1 MRIHT
6 LLAGA
11 AMLLL
16 PLFALTAQDEEPA
29 PPTTSSTFEL
39 TGTSSIETQYADQ
52 QGVGQTIPSRYARWY
67 LTPTVIL
74 FDIPFTGSLLLSTE
88 QSRGR
93 QSINSFNLSFSL
105 DQDQLQERLR
115 QRLIERVASAAFGGT
130 IDEVEGLAS
139 VEEALNDPSR
149 LADIDRLRT
158 KVESG
163 AATTEEAAELRE
175 KQAELES
182 LQEKYEM
189 LKGIKEKVGE
199 AEELRDMAETSYP
212 TADLYDPDNLR
223 GALTELDMLSGVER
237 FLYNFPRFGIGVN
250 YPYYSPYTINGIA
263 VNGADIIF
271 NPGKFYLATTIGT
284 AQRDVPEALANDST
298 YIAFDRNIYAGRI
311 GYGRIGEGHAL
322 LTVMYA
328 GDQDSSVIVDTST
341 GFYLAPQENWVLG
354 LELDIP
360 IVPEVFMIKGEIAGS
375 LLSGDLSSPEVETGA
390 SLDAPDWLSDL
401 VKFRTSSF
409 FDYSFSVEPRLTIT
423 KTGTKLKGSFERIG
437 PGYVTLGI
445 PYLRNDLIRYE
456 GEVEQKLVKKQ
467 ITLSGRYRQEK
478 DNLID
483 WKRATTE
490 LQMFSVGLGLNFR
503 RLPFLRLNYTP
514 YRQTNDA
521 VGEFQVD
528 NRITVFTAVA
538 GHRYQ
543 LGESLGAM
551 TIGTF
556 TLNSVETLGN
566 RFDSET
572 KVYSLGQSFDIGSW
586 LTLQASASLSQPTS
600 VIDTLQNTTT
610 FDVGATVTF
619 LEDWNATA
627 GGTILSE
634 ESESSKVGYYA
645 GLFVPIKPIGS
656 RLEIRAEK
664 NVYDATNPLLTGV
677 EDYDETIVRASLWTE
692 W

>member
-6 LLAGA
+6 LLVSGV
-11 AMLLL
+11 LLL
-16 PLFALTAQDEEPA
+16 LSSAAVNAQEEEPEPA
-29 PPTTSSTFEL
+29 TSSSTFDL
-39 TGTSSIETQYADQ
+39 TGTSSVETQYADQ
-52 QGVGQTIPSRYARWY
+52 QGVGQDLPSRYTRWQ

-130 IDEVEGLAS
+130 IEDMESFAS

-149 LADIDRLRT
+149 IADIDRLQA

-163 AATTEEAAELRE
+163 VATTEEAEELRT
-175 KQAELES
+175 KQTELES
-182 LQEKYEM
+182 LREKYET
-189 LKGIKEKVGE
+189 LKGIKEKVGD
-199 AEELRDMAETSYP
+199 AEDLKDMAETRFPSE
-212 TADLYDPDNLR
+212 DLYNPDNLR

-271 NPGKFYLATTIGT
+271 NPGKFYLATTVGT

-298 YIAFDRNIYAGRI
+298 YIAFDRTIYAGRI
-311 GYGRIGEGHAL
+311 GYGKLGEGHAL

-328 GDQDSSVIVDTST
+328 GDQDSSVIVDTAT

-354 LELDIP
+354 LEVDIP

-375 LLSGDLSSPEVETGA
+375 LLSGDLSSPEVETSA
-390 SLDAPDWLSDL
+390 SLDAPSWLSDL

-409 FDYSFSVEPRLTIT
+409 FDYSLSVEPRLTIT
-423 KTGTKLKGSFERIG
+423 TTGTKLKGSFERIG

-445 PYLRNDLIRYE
+445 PYLRNDLIRFE
-456 GEVEQKLVKKQ
+456 GELEQKLIKKQ
-467 ITLSGRYRQEK
+467 VTLSGRYRKET

-528 NRITVFTAVA
+528 NKITVITAVA
-538 GHRYQ
+538 GHRYP
-543 LGESLGAM
+543 LGGTVSGM
-551 TIGTF
+551 TTASF
-556 TLNSVETLGN
+556 TTNDVKTLGN

-572 KVYSLGQSFDIGSW
+572 KVYSLGQSFSIGSW
-586 LTLQASASLSQPTS
+586 LNLQANGSLSQPRS
-600 VIDTLQNTTT
+600 VIDTLRDNMTL
-610 FDVGATVTF
+610 DIGASVTF
-619 LEDWNATA
+619 LEDWNGTL
-627 GGTILSE
+627 GGTLFTE

-645 GLFVPIKPIGS
+645 GLFIPIKPIGS
-656 RLEIRAEK
+656 QLEIRAEK
-664 NVYDATNPLLTGV
+664 NVYDATNPTLTGIQ
-677 EDYDETIVRASLWTE
+677 DYDETILRASLWTE